1 MIVVAQ
7 QPSSSWWIYV
17 GAALLYT
24 ALTFRGEL
32 PRSEALIFS
41 KDNARLPTSV
51 ITIHAVFLGGLL
63 AAIWM
68 AIGSLSVIP
77 SWLTETFSFYRMPA
91 SGLELVFVFG
101 GIAMH
106 YIERRLL
113 YVGADKS
120 GIGHNSAAN
129 L

>member
-1 MIVVAQ
+1 MIVAQ
-7 QPSSSWWIYV
+7 QSNGSWWIYV

-41 KDNARLPTSV
+41 KDNARPPTSV
-51 ITIHAVFLGGLL
+51 VTIHAVFLGGLL

-68 AIGSLSVIP
+68 AIEAIPVLP
-77 SWLTETFSFYRMPA
+77 SWLMDTFIFYAMPM
-91 SGLELVFVFG
+91 SVLELAFIG
-101 GIAMH
+101 GWFAMH

-113 YVGADKS
+113 YVGVDKS
-120 GIGHNSAAN
+120 AIDHSSISD